1 MAGRLAWRACD
12 AQRREQPDACRP
24 EECGT
29 DPQARRRRSSRR
41 TGRGPVRRVAF
52 HRRGRDQPQ
61 EGSHVYDRG
70 HRPRPRRLEPAMT
83 HLPHAGDPRNGNPPN
98 RPARMTADHK
108 ASATTVQQRCPPLPA
123 NVPNNPPHDGANPAK
138 PRQNPAIPPI
148 SRTPPIEH
156 VVRAD
161 APAVSRRK
169 LHPAGRWSS
178 LGCPHAGS
186 RRPPSASW
194 PPYRT

>member
-108 ASATTVQQRCPPLPA
+108 ASCNHRATTMSAPTGERPQQPA
-123 NVPNNPPHDGANPAK
+123 ARRREPGETTPKPSNTANLENPAHRTCCSCGCACGV
-138 PRQNPAIPPI
+138 PQETSS
-148 SRTPPIEH
+148 SR
-156 VVRAD
+156 
-161 APAVSRRK
+161 
-169 LHPAGRWSS
+169 
-178 LGCPHAGS
+178 
-186 RRPPSASW
+186 
-194 PPYRT
+194 

>member
-24 EECGT
+24 EECGP

-70 HRPRPRRLEPAMT
+70 HRPRPGRDRSTDACSALHQPPLGGEPPLRVLARRERMRGRDTLRPIHRIPVRRVITHAALDLPAPDGTPTASPRTSHDTPASRGRPPERQPTEPA
-83 HLPHAGDPRNGNPPN
+83 
-98 RPARMTADHK
+98 
-108 ASATTVQQRCPPLPA
+108 C
-123 NVPNNPPHDGANPAK
+123 PHD
-138 PRQNPAIPPI
+138 
-148 SRTPPIEH
+148 SRP
-156 VVRAD
+156 
-161 APAVSRRK
+161 
-169 LHPAGRWSS
+169 
-178 LGCPHAGS
+178 
-186 RRPPSASW
+186 
-194 PPYRT
+194 